1 MWLIVGL
8 GNPGKDYERN
18 RHNIGF
24 MAVDRIAS
32 LYGFSSFKNKY
43 KGEYTEGIVGTERV
57 ILLKPQTYMNES
69 GRSVGE
75 VARFYKIPTSHLIVF
90 HDELDVMGGKLKIK
104 VGGGAAGHNG
114 LKSMDAWLDD
124 ANYKRVRL
132 GIGHPGDR
140 DRVTGYVLGNFSKEE
155 DVWLGPLLEAVA
167 KEFPL
172 LLGGKESE
180 FLNNVVRATESSAP
194 TKEKKDK
201 ENGI

>member
-24 MAVDRIAS
+24 MTVDRIAD
-32 LYGFSSFKNKY
+32 LYGFSSFRNKY
-43 KGEYTEGIVGTERV
+43 KGEYAEGNIGTERV

-75 VARFYKIPTSHLIVF
+75 LVRFYKIPTSHIVVF
-90 HDELDVMGGKLKIK
+90 HDELDVMGGKLKVK

-124 ANYKRVRL
+124 ANYKRVRM

-140 DRVTGYVLGNFSKEE
+140 DRVTGYVLGNFSKDEE
-155 DVWLGPLLEAVA
+155 TWLDPLLMTVA
-167 KEFPL
+167 KNTPL
-172 LLGGKESE
+172 LLGGEDSE
-180 FLNNVVRATESSAP
+180 FLNNVAQATGSP
-194 TKEKKDK
+194 KPPKEKKDDK
-201 ENGI
+201 NGI